1 MGKFTFVPVWIIQ
14 DVIIYVLAVIM
25 LVFIVKREKH
35 PASTILEFVCFVLL
49 NAAVFENFATL
60 QGMYGYG
67 RSLIMIFNVP
77 ASVPIMEYIVV
88 YTALRLADSMKI
100 PTWTKPIFVG
110 VFGMLTDFSLDP
122 LAVSQRF
129 QTLEGTIGRWTWFP
143 GAADIQVFNIPVYN
157 FTGWVLLCG
166 YAAAMLLL
174 GRWWFKKSGYK
185 NAVGM
190 AYPPLAM
197 IAALG
202 VLMSPLSNFL
212 LWLEP
217 IFKGRG
223 GYSEVIM
230 ISAFALGFVLILALA
245 WRGRMTR
252 KLSWNQDYIIPV
264 TFTFFHTSN
273 ICFTVIGG
281 YWRILSLTLPVAVVH
296 LAIVFFIFI
305 RGLKSYS
312 PESSTPR
319 PL

>member
-14 DVIIYVLAVIM
+14 DVIVYVLAVIT

-35 PASTILEFVCFVLL
+35 PATTLLEFICFVFL

-60 QGMYGYG
+60 QGLYGYG

-77 ASVPIMEYIVV
+77 ASVPVMEYIVV

-100 PTWTKPIFVG
+100 PTWTKPVFVG

-129 QTLEGTIGRWTWFP
+129 STLEGTIGRWTWFP
-143 GAADIQVFNIPVYN
+143 AAADIQVFNIPVYN

-174 GRWWFKKSGYK
+174 GRWWFKKSGYS

-190 AYPPLAM
+190 AYPPLTM

-217 IFKGRG
+217 IFKSRG
-223 GYSEVIM
+223 GYSEVVM
-230 ISAFALGFVLILALA
+230 ISAFALAFVLILAVA

-252 KLSWNQDYIIPV
+252 ALTWKDDYIIPAA
-264 TFTFFHTSN
+264 FTLFHASN
-273 ICFTVIGG
+273 IAFTLAGG
-281 YWRILSLTLPVAVVH
+281 YWHILPLTLPVAVAH
-296 LAIVFFIFI
+296 LGIVYFIFW
-305 RGLKSYS
+305 RGKKLPNRS
-312 PESSTPR
+312 PGG
-319 PL
+319 